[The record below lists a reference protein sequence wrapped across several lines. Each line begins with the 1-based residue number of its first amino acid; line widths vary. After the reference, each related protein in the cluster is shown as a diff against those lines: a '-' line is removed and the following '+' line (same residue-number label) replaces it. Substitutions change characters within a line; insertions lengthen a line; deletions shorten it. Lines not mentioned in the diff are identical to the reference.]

1 MTFFQGSGLPLEA
14 LSEIWRSATNGEP
27 AMQPMAFKAALELV
41 AARLAPAPAQ
51 AIPPAS
57 SAKPPRPVPEGSD
70 MSAAEHKKYCA
81 HYSKLPGGKQ
91 GQVASEDAVKFL
103 SKAKLDPE
111 RIRQLLAGI
120 SGGSPLIS
128 RDQFSVA
135 MHETYKAIKQKGG
148 KTPAPAQM
156 IVTPAPP
163 PASAA
168 TPAPVAGFGDFG
180 GFGSGPSL
188 DPPGAAVPPA
198 APPPV
203 PPAATDDFGG
213 FGSFPEPPP
222 APAPPAPAPPDS
234 GFGGFAAFD
243 APPAFIAPSGAPT
256 DPSPPDPAATT
267 SMDAFMGG
275 GDTASVFAPS
285 TETDPATSSTA
296 PKTDEPVSLDA
307 FGGSDFDF
315 GGGAVAAAPA
325 PASAPVSDFGGFGGS
340 SDAFGADA
348 FGLGDAGAGKVA
360 AP

>member
-14 LSEIWRSATNGEP
+14 LSEIGRSATNGEP

-51 AIPPAS
+51 AVPPAS

-163 PASAA
+163 VASKI
-168 TPAPVAGFGDFG
+168 
-180 GFGSGPSL
+180 
-188 DPPGAAVPPA
+188 VPP
-198 APPPV
+198 
-203 PPAATDDFGG
+203 
-213 FGSFPEPPP
+213 
-222 APAPPAPAPPDS
+222 
-234 GFGGFAAFD
+234 
-243 APPAFIAPSGAPT
+243 
-256 DPSPPDPAATT
+256 
-267 SMDAFMGG
+267 
-275 GDTASVFAPS
+275 
-285 TETDPATSSTA
+285 
-296 PKTDEPVSLDA
+296 
-307 FGGSDFDF
+307 
-315 GGGAVAAAPA
+315 
-325 PASAPVSDFGGFGGS
+325 SAS
-340 SDAFGADA
+340 SDAQ
-348 FGLGDAGAGKVA
+348 
-360 AP
+360 